1 MALRFLLVTVLAVL
15 AGSTHAEVASDGSA
29 PRYAVLSLIGD
40 ALTIVT
46 YQSSTGSSMD
56 TNRHES
62 IPMTGAPFDK
72 TALKAT
78 DAALRK
84 LDPETAIVLLTASS
98 PSLYQEQEK
107 LFSESRLTVPEE
119 IVNALRR
126 SGATRAIVLTKY
138 RGDARLDAE
147 NRHLGSGKLSGLG
160 FYVDR
165 QHRLSRSDTGERGV
179 GFLAPFVYVRLSL
192 VDVATLAV
200 LREEIVTAAT
210 TLSAARSKDT
220 ANPWDVLTPAQKV
233 ESINSM
239 TTREVARA
247 IPVLVGTH

>member
-40 ALTIVT
+40 ALTVVT

-62 IPMTGAPFDK
+62 MPMAGGPFDK
-72 TALKAT
+72 TALKAA

-84 LDPETAIVLLTASS
+84 LDPEAAVVLLTTSS

-107 LFSESRLTVPEE
+107 LFSESRLTVPED

-138 RGDARLDAE
+138 RGDARLTRRIATSGAASC
-147 NRHLGSGKLSGLG
+147 RGLGSTWIAS
-160 FYVDR
+160 
-165 QHRLSRSDTGERGV
+165 
-179 GFLAPFVYVRLSL
+179 
-192 VDVATLAV
+192 
-200 LREEIVTAAT
+200 TA
-210 TLSAARSKDT
+210 
-220 ANPWDVLTPAQKV
+220 
-233 ESINSM
+233 
-239 TTREVARA
+239 
-247 IPVLVGTH
+247 

>member
-1 MALRFLLVTVLAVL
+1 MALRFLLVTLLVVLT
-15 AGSTHAEVASDGSA
+15 GTTHAETATDGGA

-40 ALTIVT
+40 ALTVIT

-62 IPMTGAPFDK
+62 IPMAGAPFDK

-84 LDPETAIVLLTASS
+84 MDPETAVVLLSASS
-98 PSLYQEQEK
+98 QSLYQDQEK

-119 IVNALRR
+119 IANVLKR

-138 RGDARLDAE
+138 RGDARLEAQ

-165 QHRLSRSDTGERGV
+165 QYRLRRSDTGERGV

-192 VDVATLAV
+192 VEVATLAV

-210 TLSAARSKDT
+210 TLSAARSKYTPD
-220 ANPWDVLTPAQKV
+220 PWEVLTPAQKV
-233 ESINSM
+233 ESINRM
-239 TTREVARA
+239 IVREVARA